1 MIMLYVVLFF
11 TFFSLFLYVLL
22 GGADFGA
29 GIVELFSSRNDRKL
43 NRDTIYKVMGPV
55 WEANH
60 IWLIILI
67 VILWIAF
74 PVYFNIII
82 IYLHIP
88 LTLVLLGITMRGVA
102 FIFRHYDAIVGESQ
116 IWYNRM
122 FRISSLIT
130 PIFLGMSFG
139 ALISGEIVITE
150 DYSEVSFAEIFM
162 APWLNIFTFLTGLF
176 YAALCA
182 FLASTLLIGETTG
195 EIRKIYSR
203 KSAFYTIIVV
213 VTGGLLLFY
222 GFMNEMVFVQ
232 DFLANA
238 YSLSA
243 VSLSALLLIP
253 LWKAIKEQHSLLTRF
268 YAGLQILLV
277 LFAAVHTHFP
287 NLIITSTGEVNMM
300 DETAP
305 DSVINVLGISLI
317 IGGGIILPGLFHLM
331 KSFNMIRIP
340 SQSPKEERE

>member
-1 MIMLYVVLFF
+1 MLYVVIFF

-29 GIVELFSSRNDRKL
+29 GIVELFSSRKNRKL
-43 NRDTIYKVMGPV
+43 NRDTIYHVMGPI

-102 FIFRHYDAIVGESQ
+102 FIFRHYDAVVDHSQ
-116 IWYNRM
+116 VWYNRM

-130 PIFLGMSFG
+130 PVFLGMSFG
-139 ALISGEIVITE
+139 ALVSGKIILME
-150 DYSEVSFAEIFM
+150 DYSEAAFSEIFM
-162 APWLNIFTFLTGLF
+162 APWLNIFTLLTGLF

-182 FLASTLLIGETTG
+182 FLASTLLIGETSG

-203 KSAFYTIIVV
+203 KSAIATIVLVILGGIV
-213 VTGGLLLFY
+213 LLY
-222 GFMNEMVFVQ
+222 GYITDMVFVS
-232 DFLANA
+232 DFLHNPWSIIAIL
-238 YSLSA
+238 LSA
-243 VSLSALLLIP
+243 VFLIP
-253 LWKAIKEQHSLLTRF
+253 LWRAIKKQNSLSTRIF
-268 YAGLQILLV
+268 AGIQILLV
-277 LFAAVHTHFP
+277 IFAAVNTHYP
-287 NLIITSTGEVNMM
+287 NLIITESKEINMLAG
-300 DETAP
+300 TAP
-305 DSVINVLGISLI
+305 DATIKVLGISLI
-317 IGGGIILPGLFHLM
+317 IGGLIILPGLFHLM
-331 KSFNMIRIP
+331 KSFNMIHLLN
-340 SQSPKEERE
+340 KGKTK

>member
-1 MIMLYVVLFF
+1 MLYIVLFF

-29 GIVELFSSRNDRKL
+29 GIVELFSSKENRKL
-43 NRDTIYKVMGPV
+43 NRDTIYEVMGPV

-102 FIFRHYDAIVGESQ
+102 FIFRHYDAVEGASQ

-122 FRISSLIT
+122 FRVSSLIT

-139 ALISGEIVITE
+139 SLVSGEIVITT
-150 DYSEVSFAEIFM
+150 DYAETSFAEVFM
-162 APWLNIFTFLTGLF
+162 NSWLNMFSFLTGLF

-195 EIRKIYSR
+195 ETRKLYSR
-203 KSAFYTIIVV
+203 KSAIYTVV
-213 VTGGLLLFY
+213 VVLLGAALLMYGL
-222 GFMNEMVFVQ
+222 VADVIFVQ
-232 DFLANA
+232 DFLSDI

-253 LWKAIKEQHSLLTRF
+253 LWKAIKEQHSSLTRF
-268 YAGLQILLV
+268 YAGFQILLI
-277 LFAAVHTHFP
+277 LFAAVNTHFP
-287 NLIITSTGEVNMM
+287 YLIITSTGEVNMM
-300 DETAP
+300 DDTAP

-317 IGGGIILPGLFHLM
+317 IGGAIILPGLYHLM
-331 KSFNMIRIP
+331 RSFSMIRIP
-340 SQSPKEERE
+340 ENEGEEEENL

>member
-1 MIMLYVVLFF
+1 MIYIVLFF

-29 GIVELFSSRNDRKL
+29 GIVELFSSKETRKL

-74 PVYFNIII
+74 PAYFNIII

-102 FIFRHYDAIVGESQ
+102 FIFRHYDAIEGESQ
-116 IWYNRM
+116 VWYNRM
-122 FRISSLIT
+122 FRASSLIT

-139 ALISGEIVITE
+139 TLLNGEIIITD
-150 DYSEVSFAEIFM
+150 DYTQLGFADIFLH
-162 APWLNIFTFLTGLF
+162 PWLNIFTFLTGLF
-176 YAALCA
+176 YASLCA

-195 EIRKIYSR
+195 EVRKLYSR
-203 KSAFYTIIVV
+203 KSAIYTVV
-213 VTGGLLLFY
+213 VVIMGALLLIY
-222 GFMNEMVFVQ
+222 GFFNNMVFIQ
-232 DFLANA
+232 DFLSNG

-253 LWKAIKEQHSLLTRF
+253 LWKAIKEQHSVLTRF

-277 LFAAVHTHFP
+277 LFAALNSHFP
-287 NLIITSTGEVNMM
+287 NLIITSTTEINMM

-305 DSVINVLGISLI
+305 ESVIRVLGISLI
-317 IGGGIILPGLFHLM
+317 IGGAIILPGLFHLM
-331 KSFNMIRIP
+331 KSFNMIKITR
-340 SQSPKEERE
+340 SDREDDRR